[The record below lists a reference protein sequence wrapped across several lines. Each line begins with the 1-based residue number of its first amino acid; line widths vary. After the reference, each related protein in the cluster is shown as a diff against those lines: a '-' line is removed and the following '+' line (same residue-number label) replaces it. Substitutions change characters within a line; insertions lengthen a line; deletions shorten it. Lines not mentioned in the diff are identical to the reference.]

1 MSTLNLTG
9 RIGMGS
15 FGYDYSNDVTNILN
29 DVAPRLAR
37 ELGVSINYLVADRVT
52 FQEVISKKERIF
64 KDYGLKSEVL
74 QWTYDLMKNCVGL
87 NKEYTAE
94 ERKEFVRWYEAHE
107 ENC

>member
-15 FGYDYSNDVTNILN
+15 FGYDYSNDVTDIINNI
-29 DVAPRLAR
+29 APRLAS
-37 ELGVSINYLVADRVT
+37 ELGVSVDYLKADRLT
-52 FQEVISKKERIF
+52 FQDVIAKKEKLF
-64 KDYGLKSEVL
+64 KEYGLKSEVL

-94 ERKEFVRWYEAHE
+94 ERKEFVRWYEAHV